1 MYQFEYHKPTSLAE
15 ALGLLAE
22 DADAKLLAGGQTLI
36 PTLRQRLVSPS
47 ALIDLAGVPEL
58 TGIGQSGELLSIG
71 AMSRYAE
78 IIESPMVRAII
89 PSLSRTVEVVGDP
102 LVRNRGTI
110 GGSLANNDP
119 TADLTAAV
127 LALDATVVT
136 DRRSISADAFF
147 VDLFETALEPGEILV
162 RIEFPRPTRSAYI
175 KFRNPASRYALVGVF
190 VAEVAGRVRVAVTG
204 AGPKVFRELTF
215 EEALQRK
222 FLPEAVKDLEVSA
235 LGLSSDLH
243 ASAEYRANLISVL
256 ARRAVF
262 AALNE
267 PNHGI

>member
-58 TGIGQSGELLSIG
+58 TGIGRSGELLSIG

-119 TADLTAAV
+119 TAAV

-147 VDLFETALEPGEILV
+147 VDLFETALEPCEILV
-162 RIEFPRPTRSAYI
+162 RIEFPRPSRSAYI

-204 AGPKVFRELTF
+204 AGPKVFRELMF

-222 FLPEAVKDLEVSA
+222 FSPEAVKDLEVSA
-235 LGLSSDLH
+235 SGLSSDLH

-256 ARRAVF
+256 ARRAVS

-267 PNHGI
+267 PSHGI

>member
-22 DADAKLLAGGQTLI
+22 DTDAKLLAGGQTLI

-58 TGIGQSGELLSIG
+58 TGIGRSGELLSIG

-110 GGSLANNDP
+110 GGSLPNNHP
-119 TADLTAAV
+119 PPPPSAAGFG
-127 LALDATVVT
+127 
-136 DRRSISADAFF
+136 RGG
-147 VDLFETALEPGEILV
+147 EP
-162 RIEFPRPTRSAYI
+162 P
-175 KFRNPASRYALVGVF
+175 
-190 VAEVAGRVRVAVTG
+190 
-204 AGPKVFRELTF
+204 
-215 EEALQRK
+215 
-222 FLPEAVKDLEVSA
+222 
-235 LGLSSDLH
+235 
-243 ASAEYRANLISVL
+243 
-256 ARRAVF
+256 ARR
-262 AALNE
+262 
-267 PNHGI
+267 PSS